1 MSPQSPRP
9 PTYDELLR
17 ATRRSIVEQLSSLV
31 LSVLGRVDDWLFDL
45 AQKEGEG
52 ADPFTR
58 SPRLEAMNALR
69 SNRAAIERG
78 FAAHYESL
86 FDALIDPK
94 PAEAAG
100 AETPFASRLR
110 LRIAPMV

>member
-1 MSPQSPRP
+1 MSPQTTRP

-17 ATRRSIVEQLSSLV
+17 ATRRSMVDQLSRLV

-52 ADPFTR
+52 SDPFAR

-69 SNRAAIERG
+69 SNRAAIERR
-78 FAAHYESL
+78 FAAHYEGL
-86 FDALIDPK
+86 FDGLIDAK
-94 PAEAAG
+94 PAEPTNVRSMVPSG
-100 AETPFASRLR
+100 RPTP
-110 LRIAPMV
+110 P